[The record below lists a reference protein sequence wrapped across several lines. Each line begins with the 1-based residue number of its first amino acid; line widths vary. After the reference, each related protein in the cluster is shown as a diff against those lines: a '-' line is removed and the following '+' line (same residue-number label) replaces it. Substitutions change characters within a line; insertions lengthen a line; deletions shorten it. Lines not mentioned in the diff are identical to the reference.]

1 MIWGLVGVMGV
12 CLAARASEEANG
24 PPAVPFGI
32 RIEIAHEGYDETYCW
47 FQPRAA
53 AIPRATGDGPPVV
66 VMTLQKHLENS
77 DFYSGLYTMRSD
89 DLGKT
94 WSEPKEQPALGWRAL
109 PDDVTL
115 GICDFVPGWHAPT
128 GKLLAIGHTVRYR
141 NRALTEQPQ
150 PRDLAYAVYDPET
163 DQWAPWR
170 MLEFPD
176 KETFW
181 SAGAG
186 CAQWLVKDDG
196 TLLVPQY
203 YCPPEM
209 RGTGALARSTSTVV
223 HCAFDGTQLTYLE
236 HGDELALDVPRGCD
250 EPSLVLFQGRY
261 YLTIRN
267 DEKGY
272 VTAGDDG
279 LHFAP
284 LTPWTF
290 DDGAELGSYNTQQHW
305 LAHGEGLFLVY
316 TRRGANNDHIF
327 RHRAPLFI
335 AQVDPGR
342 LCVIRAT
349 ERVLV
354 PERGATL
361 GNFGAG
367 PITPGESWV
376 TVGEGMFFPEV
387 YTKGGATGAVFVA
400 RILWRPGA

>member
-24 PPAVPFGI
+24 PPAVPFDI

-163 DQWAPWR
+163 DQGPGACR
-170 MLEFPD
+170 VSRQGDVLER
-176 KETFW
+176 
-181 SAGAG
+181 G
-186 CAQWLVKDDG
+186 CA
-196 TLLVPQY
+196 
-203 YCPPEM
+203 
-209 RGTGALARSTSTVV
+209 
-223 HCAFDGTQLTYLE
+223 
-236 HGDELALDVPRGCD
+236 
-250 EPSLVLFQGRY
+250 
-261 YLTIRN
+261 RN
-267 DEKGY
+267 G
-272 VTAGDDG
+272 
-279 LHFAP
+279 
-284 LTPWTF
+284 W
-290 DDGAELGSYNTQQHW
+290 S
-305 LAHGEGLFLVY
+305 
-316 TRRGANNDHIF
+316 
-327 RHRAPLFI
+327 
-335 AQVDPGR
+335 
-342 LCVIRAT
+342 
-349 ERVLV
+349 
-354 PERGATL
+354 
-361 GNFGAG
+361 
-367 PITPGESWV
+367 
-376 TVGEGMFFPEV
+376 
-387 YTKGGATGAVFVA
+387 
-400 RILWRPGA
+400 